1 MANARAQ
8 ASQTQALAMTNFGDN
23 ISKAIASI
31 GLGFQERESKKA
43 KGRAF
48 KSFMEVLG
56 PSIGMDTAKLASI
69 SGKDKLKGDLDWH
82 HASEMIT
89 PILPAIVTANVRT
102 QQMDVQRATP
112 AANAVIKNTSNIAA
126 QGGAGTK
133 RVGLPPAGAIFGQ
146 GN

>member
-23 ISKAIASI
+23 ISKAIANI

-48 KSFMEVLG
+48 RGFMEVLG
-56 PSIGMDTAKLASI
+56 PSIGMDTDKLASI
-69 SGKDKLKGDLDWH
+69 SGKDKLKGDLDWYR
-82 HASEMIT
+82 ASEMIT
-89 PILPAIVTANVRT
+89 PILPAMVNANIRT